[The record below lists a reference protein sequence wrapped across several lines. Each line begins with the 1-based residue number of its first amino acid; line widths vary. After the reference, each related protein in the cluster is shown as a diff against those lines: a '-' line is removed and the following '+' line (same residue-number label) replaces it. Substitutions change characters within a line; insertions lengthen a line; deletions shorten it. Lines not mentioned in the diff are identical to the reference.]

1 MSTAPMVR
9 RFPTRLRVRC
19 PQCLHQGV
27 VMTFIAKPPRLKCS
41 KCGSRD
47 AVVVE
52 RDRTRT
58 WMVSRARRRAASTT
72 LQ

>member
-1 MSTAPMVR
+1 MTAVPVR
-9 RFPTRLRVRC
+9 RFPTKLLVKC
-19 PQCLHQGV
+19 GKCKHAGYV
-27 VMTFIAKPPRLKCS
+27 VTFIAKPPRLKCS